1 MIRRFALLTLTA
13 LALFTL
19 PMLTPPAQA
28 APSEPVTALVLLGDG
43 GQPEPAVL
51 TPQRTYSLQCKENAC
66 ARFYKASLMTDGG
79 PSITCAASST
89 ALDIPTDSATLAT
102 GVRGARLVFQSG
114 GLDRIKVQAADGGN
128 PNCALAL
135 ETVNTSSP

>member
-1 MIRRFALLTLTA
+1 MIRRLAFVSLIALTVFALPLVA
-13 LALFTL
+13 
-19 PMLTPPAQA
+19 PPAQA
-28 APSEPVTALVLLGDG
+28 APSEPVTALVQLADG

-79 PSITCAASST
+79 PSINCAAAST
-89 ALDIPTDSATLAT
+89 ALDLPTDSTTLAT
-102 GVRGARLVFQSG
+102 AARGNRLVFQSG
-114 GLDRIKVQAADGGN
+114 GLDRLKVAAADGGN
-128 PNCALAL
+128 PNCALAV

>member
-1 MIRRFALLTLTA
+1 MIRRFALFTLTA

-28 APSEPVTALVLLGDG
+28 APSEPVTALVQLADG
-43 GQPEPAVL
+43 GQPEPAALL
-51 TPQRTYSLQCKENAC
+51 TQRTYSLQCKENAC

-79 PSITCAASST
+79 PSVSCAASST
-89 ALDIPTDSATLAT
+89 ATDIPTDSATLAT
-102 GVRGARLVFQSG
+102 AVRGARLVFQSG
-114 GLDRIKVQAADGGN
+114 GLDRIKVAAADGGN
-128 PNCALAL
+128 PNCALAD

>member
-1 MIRRFALLTLTA
+1 MIRRFALFTLA
-13 LALFTL
+13 AFALFTL
-19 PMLTPPAQA
+19 PLIAPPAQA
-28 APSEPVTALVLLGDG
+28 APSEPVTALVQLGDG
-43 GQPEPAVL
+43 GQPEPVAL

-79 PSITCAASST
+79 PSINCAAAST
-89 ALDIPTDSATLAT
+89 ALDLPTDSTTLAT
-102 GVRGARLVFQSG
+102 AARGNRLVFQSG
-114 GLDRIKVQAADGGN
+114 GLDRLKVAAADGGN